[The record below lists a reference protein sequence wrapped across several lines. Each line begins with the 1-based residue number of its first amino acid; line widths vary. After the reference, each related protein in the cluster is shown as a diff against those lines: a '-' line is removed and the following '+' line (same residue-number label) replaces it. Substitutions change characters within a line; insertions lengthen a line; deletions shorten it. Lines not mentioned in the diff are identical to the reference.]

1 MNAAEFQRWLE
12 QAIPTYAAEKVASGH
27 WEKDGAED
35 LSRKEH
41 EELLPRGVESEG
53 NHFFMILDSG
63 NQAIGVLWFAV
74 KVKVDLPIAYVFN
87 VEIEPQYRRQGYA
100 RRALEALENEVASL
114 GLHGI
119 ALHVFGHNTA
129 GRALY
134 ASLGYE
140 ATNINL
146 FKNVRAGA

>member
-1 MNAAEFQRWLE
+1 MNAAEFQSWLE
-12 QAIPTYAAEKVASGH
+12 TAIPVYAAEKVASGH
-27 WEKDGAED
+27 WSKDTAEEM
-35 LSRKEH
+35 SRKEH
-41 EELLPRGVESEG
+41 EELLPQGIASDG
-53 NHFFMILDSG
+53 NHFFIILDSG
-63 NQAIGVLWFAV
+63 DQAVGVLWFAV
-74 KVKVDLPIAYVFN
+74 KLKVGLPIAYVFN
-87 VEIEPQYRRQGYA
+87 VEIQPEHRCKGHA
-100 RRALEALENEVASL
+100 RRAFEDLENEVASL

-146 FKNVRAGA
+146 FKHVRAGA